1 MVSRLF
7 PSHPSPVT
15 SRPTLC
21 SQSLSVIS
29 GWRLSFISNQQA
41 HALLSIALDEQ
52 PVPLSSSPSLE
63 GLSLDSLSVAS
74 PPTWVLDALTVGL
87 RKGLREEFVTY
98 TLWHVTNVGTGKLK
112 HYVYARSFSPHAF
125 VIVLRSKF
133 CGLSTQNNSRVATG
147 FIVWCPL
154 CENEMIIMESQSTT
168 KQW

>member
-1 MVSRLF
+1 MMVSRLF

-29 GWRLSFISNQQA
+29 VWRLSFISNQQA
-41 HALLSIALDEQ
+41 HALLSIALNEQ
-52 PVPLSSSPSLE
+52 LVPLSSSPSLE

-74 PPTWVLDALTVGL
+74 SWCSHRGL

-125 VIVLRSKF
+125 VMSFTSSFLHSWA
-133 CGLSTQNNSRVATG
+133 GTSLAHPPNPA
-147 FIVWCPL
+147 
-154 CENEMIIMESQSTT
+154 
-168 KQW
+168 